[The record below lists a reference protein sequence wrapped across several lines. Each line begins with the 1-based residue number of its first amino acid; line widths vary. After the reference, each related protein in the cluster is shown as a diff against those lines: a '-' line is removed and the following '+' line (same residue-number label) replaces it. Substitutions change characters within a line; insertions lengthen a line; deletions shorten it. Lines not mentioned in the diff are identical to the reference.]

1 MTAAPGL
8 APATVASARTGRTL
22 RIDSARGGPAPQVV
36 IDHLMDVRG
45 GDLGAGDR
53 VLVIRPAYG
62 VYLPDTAATV
72 TVWGGSVCRTSDR
85 CRGGFEVRAGA
96 RLVARGAARVR
107 VRSGG
112 AADIYDDA
120 AVELHEGA
128 CGYAYGGRVR
138 THRGATVYAW
148 AGSRVRADEGARVW
162 IMGVGVALDA
172 DPRALVGNGADSPLA
187 ARTGL
192 LVKGDVL
199 ASTPRRG
206 PTTPSPSTGTCEER
220 LQPQGSAALP
230 RRLSMMGPARGLSPP
245 EHGQVPQARRRP
257 ATRQPAA

>member
-1 MTAAPGL
+1 MTVAPGL

-53 VLVIRPAYG
+53 VIVIRPAYG

-112 AADIYDDA
+112 AVDIYDDA
-120 AVELHEGA
+120 A
-128 CGYAYGGRVR
+128 GGCAP
-138 THRGATVYAW
+138 T
-148 AGSRVRADEGARVW
+148 
-162 IMGVGVALDA
+162 
-172 DPRALVGNGADSPLA
+172 A
-187 ARTGL
+187 AR
-192 LVKGDVL
+192 
-199 ASTPRRG
+199 
-206 PTTPSPSTGTCEER
+206 PSTRGRGRGCAPTRAHGC
-220 LQPQGSAALP
+220 GSWASA
-230 RRLSMMGPARGLSPP
+230 SP
-245 EHGQVPQARRRP
+245 
-257 ATRQPAA
+257 

>member
-1 MTAAPGL
+1 MTVAPGL

-138 THRGATVYAW
+138 AHRGATVYAW

-172 DPRALVGNGADSPLA
+172 DPRTLVGNGADSPLT
-187 ARTGL
+187 ARADL
-192 LVKGDVL
+192 LIEEDVL
-199 ASTPRRG
+199 GRH
-206 PTTPSPSTGTCEER
+206 R
-220 LQPQGSAALP
+220 LNSEAGAYD
-230 RRLSMMGPARGLSPP
+230 P
-245 EHGQVPQARRRP
+245 EPLHGHL
-257 ATRQPAA
+257 

>member
-1 MTAAPGL
+1 MTAAPAL

-22 RIDSARGGPAPQVV
+22 RIDSARGGLAPQVV

-53 VLVIRPAYG
+53 VIVIRPAYG

-107 VRSGG
+107 
-112 AADIYDDA
+112 A
-120 AVELHEGA
+120 
-128 CGYAYGGRVR
+128 
-138 THRGATVYAW
+138 HRGATVYAW

-192 LVKGDVL
+192 LVEGDVL
-199 ASTPRRG
+199 GRH
-206 PTTPSPSTGTCEER
+206 R
-220 LQPQGSAALP
+220 LNSEAGAYD
-230 RRLSMMGPARGLSPP
+230 P
-245 EHGQVPQARRRP
+245 EPLHGHL
-257 ATRQPAA
+257 